1 MARQKRSKSRGE
13 VNEVISQL
21 ERLSAKDG
29 RKPEVIQSKRE
40 CFQKLIRYMTQGIDM
55 SAAFVPATKCVALS
69 KSDLPLK
76 KMLYLYLRTAARQNT
91 EVALLVVQ
99 ALLND
104 CKDADPTIRGLAV
117 RSMASLRVPELIE
130 NAFQAVEAGL
140 KDQHPYVRE
149 AAVMG
154 VLKCFHQDPT
164 ASRLRGLLESIRQ
177 LLSTDTDPQV
187 VADALYVAK
196 ELRALP
202 GDGGTLPDRATIVS
216 LLNHIRAFSDWAQ
229 CFVLDMVAQYHPD
242 TEEERFDILE
252 MLDFGLNHPNS
263 AVVMA
268 TARVFLQ
275 YTLNHPD
282 QHNRALRALRDPMQT
297 LAQGREPEIAF
308 ATLSNFLVLV
318 RRSPQAFDGDLYADF
333 FSRSEDPSYL
343 KALKIEIL
351 VALATPNNAHDI
363 ADELTQYAR
372 DKDEAII
379 RAAVR
384 GLAAVAAKA
393 PGAHGILDRLLL
405 FLDTSDASAV
415 DRPIAASEAITQMAA
430 VLRRFPDAA
439 EACVDAVSTSVDFAS
454 LSQGAMKNA
463 TARAAYVWVL
473 GEFGER
479 VQDAP
484 YVLESIITDNYDEE
498 ESTEVRSAIITATAK
513 LFFKRPPECKK
524 ALGMVLTK
532 GVKDVDAL
540 VRDGAQLYYRL
551 LASDLEA
558 AKAVVAAPP
567 PTPDQLAGMLSSSLG
582 NSSTA
587 LLMSAEAQDR
597 IFDELNSL
605 SVIYGAPAS
614 TFLEPK
620 DAEVADME
628 DMGVGSGVEGD
639 DDDLLSLDV
648 VVGGGGGGGDDTPR
662 SVSTK
667 GTTSVDHASSTKVSN
682 EQQMLA
688 SLLDLDVDYSQ
699 GPTPPSQQT
708 SASDLFEMGKGTGT
722 GIGGDIQHT
731 SSSLEI
737 SDMFDLLSGGGGGGG
752 GSVQPPPPPVVAVAV
767 PLPLPAA
774 AASGADIT
782 LVAQPDHQVSQQE
795 FQQAWMSSNN
805 AVSMT
810 TLTFDQSLDGG
821 ALSGVESNNFKGFI
835 AHVGQAN
842 IHSFATPSQVG
853 ALPYRFLF
861 WAETSPSTSSQG
873 GGAGGGNNSKRVYVQ
888 VTVTREIASGVV
900 KSEDGVLAGH
910 VKEMLE
916 TLLMSL

>member
-1 MARQKRSKSRGE
+1 
-13 VNEVISQL
+13 
-21 ERLSAKDG
+21 
-29 RKPEVIQSKRE
+29 
-40 CFQKLIRYMTQGIDM
+40 
-55 SAAFVPATKCVALS
+55 
-69 KSDLPLK
+69 
-76 KMLYLYLRTAARQNT
+76 
-91 EVALLVVQ
+91 
-99 ALLND
+99 
-104 CKDADPTIRGLAV
+104 
-117 RSMASLRVPELIE
+117 
-130 NAFQAVEAGL
+130 
-140 KDQHPYVRE
+140 
-149 AAVMG
+149 
-154 VLKCFHQDPT
+154 
-164 ASRLRGLLESIRQ
+164 
-177 LLSTDTDPQV
+177 
-187 VADALYVAK
+187 
-196 ELRALP
+196 
-202 GDGGTLPDRATIVS
+202 
-216 LLNHIRAFSDWAQ
+216 
-229 CFVLDMVAQYHPD
+229 MVAQYQPD

-282 QHNRALRALRDPMQT
+282 QHNRALRALRDPIQT

-318 RRSPQAFDGDLYADF
+318 RRSPQAFDGGLYADF

-405 FLDTSDASAV
+405 FLDASDPSAV
-415 DRPIAASEAITQMAA
+415 DKPIAASEAITQMAA

-439 EACVDAVSTSVDFAS
+439 EAYVDAVSTSVDFSS

-479 VQDAP
+479 IQDAP

-551 LASDLEA
+551 LSSDLEA

-628 DMGVGSGVEGD
+628 DMGVGSRVEGD

-648 VVGGGGGGGDDTPR
+648 VGGGGDDTP
-662 SVSTK
+662 SSSSTG
-667 GTTSVDHASSTKVSN
+667 GTASVDPASNTSKVSN

-699 GPTPPSQQT
+699 GPTSPSQQT
-708 SASDLFEMGKGTGT
+708 SASDLFDMGEGTGT
-722 GIGGDIQHT
+722 GGTIQHT
-731 SSSLEI
+731 SSSLGT
-737 SDMFDLLSGGGGGGG
+737 SDMFDLLGGGGGGG
-752 GSVQPPPPPVVAVAV
+752 GQPPPPP
-767 PLPLPAA
+767 PPPAA
-774 AASGADIT
+774 AAIAAHIT
-782 LVAQPDHQVSQQE
+782 LVAQPGHQVSQQE
-795 FQQAWMSSNN
+795 FQQAWMPSNN
-805 AVSMT
+805 IITTNMT
-810 TLTFDQSLDGG
+810 TLTFDQSLDSG

-861 WAETSPSTSSQG
+861 WAERSSSSSSSLQG
-873 GGAGGGNNSKRVYVQ
+873 GGCGGNSERVYVQ
-888 VTVTREIASGVV
+888 VTVTREMASGVV

>member
-1 MARQKRSKSRGE
+1 MTRQKRGSKSRGE
-13 VNEVISQL
+13 VNEVISHL

-164 ASRLRGLLESIRQ
+164 ASRLRGLLDSIRQ

-196 ELRALP
+196 ELGDLP

-229 CFVLDMVAQYHPD
+229 CFVLDMVAQYQPD

-282 QHNRALRALRDPMQT
+282 QHNRALRALRDPIQT

-318 RRSPQAFDGDLYADF
+318 RRSPQAFDGGLYADF

-405 FLDTSDASAV
+405 FLDASDPSAV
-415 DRPIAASEAITQMAA
+415 DKPIAASEAITQMAA

-439 EACVDAVSTSVDFAS
+439 EAYVDAVSTSVDFSS

-479 VQDAP
+479 IQDAP

-551 LASDLEA
+551 LSSDLEA

-628 DMGVGSGVEGD
+628 DMGVGSRVEGD

-648 VVGGGGGGGDDTPR
+648 VGGGGDDTP
-662 SVSTK
+662 SSSSTG
-667 GTTSVDHASSTKVSN
+667 GTASVDPASNTSKVSN

-699 GPTPPSQQT
+699 GPTSPSQQT
-708 SASDLFEMGKGTGT
+708 SASDLFDMGEGTGT
-722 GIGGDIQHT
+722 GGTIQHT
-731 SSSLEI
+731 SSSLGT
-737 SDMFDLLSGGGGGGG
+737 SDMFDLLGGGGGGG
-752 GSVQPPPPPVVAVAV
+752 GQPPPPP
-767 PLPLPAA
+767 PPPAA
-774 AASGADIT
+774 AAIAAHIT
-782 LVAQPDHQVSQQE
+782 LVAQPGHQVSQQE
-795 FQQAWMSSNN
+795 FQQAWMPSNN
-805 AVSMT
+805 IITTNMT
-810 TLTFDQSLDGG
+810 TLTFDQSLDSG

-861 WAETSPSTSSQG
+861 WAERSSSSSSSLQG
-873 GGAGGGNNSKRVYVQ
+873 GGCGGNSERVYVQ
-888 VTVTREIASGVV
+888 VTVTREMASGVV